1 MENRAALAGQLEP
14 KGTMIRI
21 FKSATATL
29 CCLFLASLASAA
41 PLPER
46 VRFNEHIRPILS
58 NNCFYCHGPDEK
70 HREAHLRL
78 DVRDAATADLGGYA
92 AIVPGQPEKSEL
104 ITRVTSTDPD
114 ESMPT
119 PKSKKPH
126 LSENEIALLH
136 KWIAQGAEYEE
147 HWAFLPLR
155 DEAPPQVADAQWA
168 RNPIDAFIR
177 ARLDREHIAPSPE
190 AEAAT
195 LCRRLHL
202 DLTGLLPTP
211 EDVAAFTK
219 ASAANRDAAVAQ
231 LADQLLASPHY
242 GERWGR
248 HWLDQARYAD
258 SNGFSVDGARTM
270 WPYRDWVI
278 AALNND
284 MPFDRFT
291 TEQLAGDL
299 LPHPTKSQIVATAFH
314 RNTLINEEGGSN
326 PEQFRVDSVID
337 RVNTTGAVW
346 LGLTVGCAQCH
357 THKFDPITHRE
368 FYEMFAFFNQGLD
381 VNNKGA
387 TIPVTRGEMFGGPA
401 AAAGDTVSDAEL
413 SRVEEAWEKTE
424 IARLSAVAG
433 EPTPLLLALRELAA
447 ARSPEQHKLVKDAFE
462 KAEPRARKPK
472 LRSDDLDAS
481 SVELLVMRDIANP
494 RPNYLF
500 LRGDFLRPN
509 LELGP
514 LQPGVIAAVGVAM
527 TPGAPMHN
535 RLDLARWLIAPENP
549 LAPRVTM
556 NRMWM
561 HYFGRGLVET
571 EEDFGAQGSAP
582 THPELLDFLGREFI
596 RRGWSMKAMHRLI
609 VTSRTYRQSSRA
621 RPDLA
626 ELDPRN
632 LLLARQERL
641 RVEAEIVRDAALC
654 ASGLLDPTI
663 GGPGN
668 RPPQPEGVYA
678 FTQTSKTWK
687 TSPAPARFRR
697 GLYTIFFRS
706 APYPL
711 FGTFDTPE
719 MNTTCTRR
727 IRSDTPLQSLTL
739 ANDPAFIEIAH
750 ALAARI
756 EKECTPDDSKL
767 YVLNGRKDD
776 KDTILRQR
784 LSPRLHLGFRL
795 CLGRDASDKEMEILM
810 SYTLTQPP
818 AEALF
823 CAARALLNLDNF
835 ITRE

>member
-1 MENRAALAGQLEP
+1 MGFPQSAALALCSLLAIS
-14 KGTMIRI
+14 M
-21 FKSATATL
+21 ATA
-29 CCLFLASLASAA
+29 A
-41 PLPER
+41 PFPER
-46 VRFNEHIRPILS
+46 VRYNEHIRPILS
-58 NNCFYCHGPDEK
+58 NNCYYCHGPDEK

-78 DVRDAATADLGGYA
+78 DVRDGATADLGGYA

-104 ITRVTSTDPD
+104 IARITSTDDD
-114 ESMPT
+114 ERMPT
-119 PKSKKPH
+119 PKSKKPR
-126 LSENEIALLH
+126 LTETEIALLR
-136 KWIAQGAEYEE
+136 KWIAQGAEYEA

-155 DEAPPQVADAQWA
+155 DEPPPQIADAAWA
-168 RNPIDAFIR
+168 RNPVDAFIR

-190 AEAAT
+190 ADAAT

-211 EDVAAFTK
+211 EQVATFTK
-219 ASAANRDAAVAQ
+219 IKDRDAAVAQ
-231 LADQLLASPHY
+231 LADHLLASPHH

-258 SNGFSVDGARTM
+258 SNGFSVDSARAM

-278 AALNND
+278 AALNTD

-299 LPHPTKSQIVATAFH
+299 LPSPTKSQIVATAFH

-326 PEQFRVDSVID
+326 PEQFRVDAVID

-368 FYEMFAFFNQGLD
+368 FYELFAFFNQGLD

-387 TIPVTRGEMFGGPA
+387 TIPVTRGEMFGGPP
-401 AAAGDTVSDAEL
+401 AAAGDAVSDAEL
-413 SRVEEAWEKTE
+413 SRVQEAWEKTE

-433 EPTPLLLALRELAA
+433 EPTPLLLALRELPA
-447 ARSPEQHKLVKDAFE
+447 ARSPAQQKLAREAFE
-462 KAEPRARKPK
+462 KAEPRAKKPK
-472 LRSDDLDAS
+472 LRSDDLDATT
-481 SVELLVMRDIANP
+481 VELLVMRDIAKP
-494 RPNYLF
+494 RPNHLF

-514 LQPGVIAAVGVAM
+514 LQPGVLAAVS
-527 TPGAPMHN
+527 APMKPASAMRN
-535 RLDLARWLIAPENP
+535 RLDLARWLTAADNP
-549 LAPRVTM
+549 LTPRVTM
-556 NRMWM
+556 NRVWM

-571 EEDFGAQGSAP
+571 EEDFGAQGTAP

-609 VTSRTYRQSSRA
+609 VTSRTYRQSSHA

-654 ASGLLDPTI
+654 ASGLLDPTL

-678 FTQTSKTWK
+678 FTQTNKTWK

-739 ANDPAFIEIAH
+739 ANDPAFIELAH
-750 ALAARI
+750 ALAARM
-756 EKECTPDDSKL
+756 EKEMRASDPATTPAML
-767 YVLNGRKDD
+767 LHAR
-776 KDTILRQR
+776 LR
-784 LSPRLHLGFRL
+784 LGFRL
-795 CLGRDASDKEMEILM
+795 CLSREASDKEIEILL

-823 CAARALLNLDNF
+823 CAARTLLNLDNF